1 MGGAAAGGQHVVGAG
16 AVVTQADGGERT
28 DEDRATVGHPRGHRG
43 RVAGL
48 DLQVLG
54 GVGVDDLQPRL
65 DVVDEHD
72 AGLAG
77 GQRGAHPLVVLGRGD
92 PDLEGLL
99 HRGGQGLAVGDQDRR
114 REDVVLGLADQ
125 VGGDVHGVGA
135 VVGQDRDLG
144 RPRLGVD
151 ADQALEQP
159 LGGDDVDVAG
169 AGHQVDRLA
178 DDLPRARFAS
188 GAVLAGAVGEHRDG
202 LGPADGVDL
211 LDPQQRA
218 RGEDRGVGV
227 AGEDTLVAALGRAGH
242 GQGPH
247 PGGLG
252 GHDVHDHAAGQDRDA
267 AGDVEADP
275 VDRHPP
281 LGHGATG
288 DHLGGGVGAALV
300 LVHQP
305 GPTGRLLQRGA
316 DVGVQDLQGG
326 GQHLGGHAQ
335 PVRAHAVEPLAEVT
349 QRRRPAVVHVL
360 TDGAHRVEG
369 GLDVVLGSG
378 QGLSQ
383 RARVERTATQVDRGH
398 HPPSLGRPAGR
409 PRRLPA
415 PCR

>member
-1 MGGAAAGGQHVVGAG
+1 M
-16 AVVTQADGGERT
+16 
-28 DEDRATVGHPRGHRG
+28 
-43 RVAGL
+43 
-48 DLQVLG
+48 
-54 GVGVDDLQPRL
+54 
-65 DVVDEHD
+65 
-72 AGLAG
+72 
-77 GQRGAHPLVVLGRGD
+77 
-92 PDLEGLL
+92 
-99 HRGGQGLAVGDQDRR
+99 
-114 REDVVLGLADQ
+114 LGLADQ
-125 VGGDVHGVGA
+125 VGGDVDGVGA

-144 RPRLGVD
+144 RTRLGVD

-169 AGHQVDRLA
+169 AGDQVDRLA
-178 DDLPRARFAS
+178 DDLPGARFAARS
-188 GAVLAGAVGEHRDG
+188 VLAGAVGEHRDG

-227 AGEDTLVAALGRAGH
+227 AGEDALVGALRRAGH
-242 GQGPH
+242 RQRPH
-247 PGGLG
+247 PGGLC

-275 VDRHPP
+275 VDRHPA
-281 LGHGATG
+281 LGHGAAG

-305 GPTGRLLQRGA
+305 GPADRLLQRGA
-316 DVGVQDLQGG
+316 DVGVEGVEGG
-326 GQHLGGHAQ
+326 GQHVGGHPQ
-335 PVRAHAVEPLAEVT
+335 PVRAHAVEALAEVT
-349 QRRRPAVVHVL
+349 QRRRATVVHVL
-360 TDGAHRVEG
+360 TDRAHRVKG

-378 QGLSQ
+378 QRLSQ
-383 RARVERTATQVDRGH
+383 RARIERTATQVDRGH